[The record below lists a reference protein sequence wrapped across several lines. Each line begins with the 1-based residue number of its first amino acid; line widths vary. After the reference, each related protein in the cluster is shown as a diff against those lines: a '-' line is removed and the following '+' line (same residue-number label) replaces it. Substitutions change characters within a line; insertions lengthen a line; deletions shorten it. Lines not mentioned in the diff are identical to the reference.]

1 MSCCLRVGGEG
12 RGNGNEFENN
22 ASDHKLLKL
31 LMMKIWI
38 SKRSDQ
44 PAMNEKNC

>member
-1 MSCCLRVGGEG
+1 MVMNLKIMQVTT
-12 RGNGNEFENN
+12 N
-22 ASDHKLLKL
+22 KL

-44 PAMNEKNC
+44 PVMNEKNF